1 MLSQS
6 LDLVDSVRL
15 LQPQFW
21 PPFKDIASSATVT
34 PCKANEGGE
43 GLLDIGTAPQPAAQY
58 ISTFNLDRLETKVE
72 HLTSFID
79 SCERLCES
87 GSNYLT
93 VWYLYPFKKLNR
105 SFNGLIHIFEAVVE
119 IP

>member
-15 LQPQFW
+15 LHPWFW

-58 ISTFNLDRLETKVE
+58 ISTFNLDRLETKVK
-72 HLTSFID
+72 HLTS
-79 SCERLCES
+79 
-87 GSNYLT
+87 
-93 VWYLYPFKKLNR
+93 
-105 SFNGLIHIFEAVVE
+105 
-119 IP
+119 